1 MSQSKPEAQNKLH
14 GITAL
19 VFLCLLALHL
29 PFVFFKPEHPPGS
42 ASPSLVL
49 NLSQS
54 AAGEASAPEEPYSP
68 PEPPPRE
75 VPEPEPLPAVTED
88 AVQEPVPAEPAKP
101 AEPQET
107 SAETSAAHS
116 GQEGS
121 SALPS
126 TTPADI
132 GGSASTARGVEDAR
146 YRILREIEKNKLYPR
161 AARRRGLE
169 GDVTLAFT
177 VEPDGSATAIRII
190 QSTANS
196 LLDTAALKAVENTF
210 PMDVELSSPLE
221 MQVTL
226 RFALTS

>member
-42 ASPSLVL
+42 ASPTLVL

-75 VPEPEPLPAVTED
+75 IPEPEPLPAVTED
-88 AVQEPVPAEPAKP
+88 AVQEPVPAEPAEP
-101 AEPQET
+101 AKPQET

-146 YRILREIEKNKLYPR
+146 YRILRETPQPPSESYGPR
-161 AARRRGLE
+161 QIPCWIPPHSKRWKTRSPWTWSCHRRWKCR
-169 GDVTLAFT
+169 
-177 VEPDGSATAIRII
+177 
-190 QSTANS
+190 
-196 LLDTAALKAVENTF
+196 
-210 PMDVELSSPLE
+210 
-221 MQVTL
+221 
-226 RFALTS
+226 

>member
-42 ASPSLVL
+42 ASPTLVL

-68 PEPPPRE
+68 PEP
-75 VPEPEPLPAVTED
+75 EPLPAVTED
-88 AVQEPVPAEPAKP
+88 AVQEPVPAEP

-190 QSTANS
+190 RSTANS